1 MISQENMERL
11 NRLFSHDPAVV
22 DKAIGILL
30 DQLQS
35 QHDEAEGGKTA

>member
-11 NRLFSHDPAVV
+11 NRLFSLDPSVV
-22 DKAIGILL
+22 DKAIGILF

-35 QHDEAEGGKTA
+35 QHGEAEGGKTA